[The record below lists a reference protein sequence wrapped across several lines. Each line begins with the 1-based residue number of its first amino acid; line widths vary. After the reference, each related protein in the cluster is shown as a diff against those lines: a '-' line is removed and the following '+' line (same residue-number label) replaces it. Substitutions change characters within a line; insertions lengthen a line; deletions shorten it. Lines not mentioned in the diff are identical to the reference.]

1 MLKADACYSWGSITR
16 RGLLAGLVS
25 LERLAFRDLF
35 IRVYSE
41 C

>member
-1 MLKADACYSWGSITR
+1 MLQLGINYTP
-16 RGLLAGLVS
+16 GLLAGLVS